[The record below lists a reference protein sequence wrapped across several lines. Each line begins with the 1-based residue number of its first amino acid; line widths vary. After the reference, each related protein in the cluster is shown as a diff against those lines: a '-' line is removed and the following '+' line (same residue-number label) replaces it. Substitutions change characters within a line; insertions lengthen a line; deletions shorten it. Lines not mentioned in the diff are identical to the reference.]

1 MIVVA
6 FYYQFFQ
13 GIPHYVGS
21 TLPVKLLLG
30 SSSKKARLV
39 APKWLTLVSQEQ
51 PVALNLH
58 F

>member
-39 APKWLTLVSQEQ
+39 APK
-51 PVALNLH
+51 
-58 F
+58 